1 VECSAKYVQYIKG
14 DGGHGAASI
23 GDEQKPLFDTHH
35 HFEYLSGALNK
46 KKKQKKTTTTT
57 NILPQSEVAILTV
70 R

>member
-23 GDEQKPLFDTHH
+23 GDEQKPLFDTHN

-46 KKKQKKTTTTT
+46 KKKTKKNNNNNKYPTA
-57 NILPQSEVAILTV
+57 V
-70 R
+70 